1 VIERKENTMR
11 VGQAQA
17 KRGPRGRLMGAV
29 MGLAF
34 VAGVFLS
41 LVAPTELD
49 TAEAAGLVSSTPQS
63 VSPGEAIA
71 DRDTLD
77 LQLD

>member
-1 VIERKENTMR
+1 MR
-11 VGQAQA
+11 VGQARA
-17 KRGPRGRLMGAV
+17 KSEPRGRLMGAV

-41 LVAPTELD
+41 LIAPTELD
-49 TAEAAGLVSSTPQS
+49 TAFIAAGKAEAAELVYSTPQS

>member
-1 VIERKENTMR
+1 MR
-11 VGQAQA
+11 VEQAQA

-34 VAGVFLS
+34 VAGIFLS

>member
-1 VIERKENTMR
+1 MR
-11 VGQAQA
+11 VGQARA
-17 KRGPRGRLMGAV
+17 KNGPRGRLMGAV

-41 LVAPTELD
+41 LLAPTELD
-49 TAEAAGLVSSTPQS
+49 TAFIAAGKAEAAELVSSTPQS

-71 DRDTLD
+71 EKDTLD